1 MHNKTTVESLIQR
14 NAVAAAV
21 ATVITEQMTEQYNIE
36 MKSRFSQWWQLSKN
50 NLLHTVQHL
59 MTSMDWLIAKG

>member
-14 NAVAAAV
+14 NAVAV

-50 NLLHTVQHL
+50 NLCHAVYHL
-59 MTSMDWLIAKG
+59 MTSIDWLIANY

>member
-14 NAVAAAV
+14 NAVAVAV

-50 NLLHTVQHL
+50 NLFHTVQHL

>member
-1 MHNKTTVESLIQR
+1 MHNKITVESLIQR
-14 NAVAAAV
+14 NTVAVAV

-50 NLLHTVQHL
+50 NLCHAVQHL